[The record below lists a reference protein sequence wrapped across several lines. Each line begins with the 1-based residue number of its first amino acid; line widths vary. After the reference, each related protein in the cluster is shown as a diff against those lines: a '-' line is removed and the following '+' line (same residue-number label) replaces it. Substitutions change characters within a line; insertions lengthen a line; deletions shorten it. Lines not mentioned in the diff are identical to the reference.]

1 MNFSLKITDSY
12 IILAAY
18 RNHKFERLMVFYY
31 IVPLK
36 LKRMEAIEK
45 IVQFDEEGNTTLKLG
60 KHFSKKNAKIV
71 VLIKDDEITEN
82 EWLSFAMR
90 GGLSIF

>member
-1 MNFSLKITDSY
+1 
-12 IILAAY
+12 
-18 RNHKFERLMVFYY
+18 
-31 IVPLK
+31 
-36 LKRMEAIEK
+36 MEAIEK
-45 IVQFDEEGNTTLKLG
+45 IVQFDEDGNTTLKLG

-90 GGLSIF
+90 GGAFDFLKDPSEDIYTMEDGEPYKTKQ

>member
-1 MNFSLKITDSY
+1 
-12 IILAAY
+12 
-18 RNHKFERLMVFYY
+18 
-31 IVPLK
+31 
-36 LKRMEAIEK
+36 MEAIEK

-82 EWLSFAMR
+82 EWLSFAVR
-90 GGLSIF
+90 GGAFDFLKDPAEDIYTMEDGEPYKTK